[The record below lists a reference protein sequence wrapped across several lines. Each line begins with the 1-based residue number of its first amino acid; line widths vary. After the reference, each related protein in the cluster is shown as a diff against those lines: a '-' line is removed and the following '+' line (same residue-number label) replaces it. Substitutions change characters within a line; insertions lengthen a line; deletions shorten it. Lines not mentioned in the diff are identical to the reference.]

1 MEKLQL
7 YASTTYKNR
16 ADVWRSLKQ
25 DKLTTFT
32 PQLDENA
39 TPTQNEI
46 QKIPAN
52 NTIKREELLD
62 ANLEAMYK
70 LVMSIWPHTQRSSV

>member
-16 ADVWRSLKQ
+16 ADIRRSLKQ

-32 PQLDENA
+32 PPQLDENA

-46 QKIPAN
+46 QKIHAN
-52 NTIKREELLD
+52 NTIKR
-62 ANLEAMYK
+62 
-70 LVMSIWPHTQRSSV
+70 